1 MKERVLFISSPL
13 LKRVYDFQASCLV
26 EGCLMNIYKGNFL
39 PYSDSFC
46 QIVFPALNGN
56 NTIVLTTIFPLDYLV
71 IDFQIFIA
79 VAKSD
84 IFLVLDGPGRYGL
97 KPFGFSSL

>member
-26 EGCLMNIYKGNFL
+26 EGCLMNISKGNFL

-97 KPFGFSSL
+97 KPFRFSSL